1 MVLEEKNEKKLM
13 VSGRDLE
20 WLRKKYNFKFSFEA
34 VQNFLINIKK
44 KLDIKLKFSILKIK
58 NNRMWVLS

>member
-20 WLRKKYNFKFSFEA
+20 WLRKRYNLKFSFEA
-34 VQNFLINIKK
+34 LQKFLTNIKK